1 MEQMVASA
9 GEYRGNPNWLRL
21 GGDLTAATVSALLVS
36 PSVTIIDRALV
47 EKASYHKPLLQSLRS
62 HTRAALSHPRSFL
75 FSRPHGHV
83 FTLYAATYTVANGT
97 ETVTRQTH
105 PAISDALTFVLTFL
119 VNVPL
124 GVWKDI
130 RFAQLF
136 GASSQIDPAKKPLPI
151 PKKTGSSAA
160 TATLLVRDA
169 ITIYGSFTLAQRCAD
184 VIPDSLATH
193 PYSKTVFTQMV
204 VPVMSQLAA
213 TPLHLLGLDLY
224 NRQYRVPWRDRVAV
238 VWRDLPS
245 ATVIRCAR
253 IIPAFGFGCLANMGL
268 RSYFHQTVD
277 SEI

>member
-1 MEQMVASA
+1 MEQTLASPY
-9 GEYRGNPNWLRL
+9 GGNPNWQRL

-36 PSVTIIDRALV
+36 PTVTIIDRALV

-62 HTRAALSHPRSFL
+62 HTRAALHHPRSFI

-105 PAISDALTFVLTFL
+105 PAICDALTFVCTFL

-136 GASSQIDPAKKPLPI
+136 GASSQVDPSRKSLPI
-151 PKKTGSSAA
+151 PNKTGSTAA
-160 TATLLVRDA
+160 TTTLLVRDA

-184 VIPDSLATH
+184 VIPDSLASH
-193 PYSKTVFTQMV
+193 PHSKTVFTQMV
-204 VPVMSQLAA
+204 VPVLSQLVA

-224 NRQYRVPWRDRVAV
+224 NRQYRVPWKDRAAV

-245 ATVIRCAR
+245 ATAIRCAR

-268 RSYFHQTVD
+268 RSFLHQAA
-277 SEI
+277 E